1 MKFAVVVSTRG
12 RPDGANAVLGA
23 ARLLASTKHE
33 IRYIV
38 AYDDDDETCLSYPFA
53 AYVEK
58 SVGPRP
64 IGPGACWNRAFATS
78 KMDVLVGFA
87 DDNLVVTP
95 HWDDV
100 IARHLEAVDPRI
112 GVLSWHNNA
121 SPNQPTLM
129 VAHREWIDRAGF
141 FDGRFPFWFADTAI
155 AETYSFVTGQLLPM
169 PEALWVLG
177 KYGESNPRL
186 RDMRLWWA
194 FYSATRRERLQTAA
208 RIREEL
214 GLPAP
219 ANLDQ
224 LVAAWQARDA
234 EGLPLSE
241 EIARGLPPR
250 EPDGHYLIARDAAR
264 YYLTSGQRICLSMIV
279 KNEARV
285 IRRCLDSVMPLID
298 CWSIVDTGSTDGT
311 QAIIREHMRFLPG
324 SLHERPW
331 KDFAANRSE
340 ALELARA
347 KADFTLI
354 VDADDMLEIP
364 PGFVMPALAA
374 DCYLFDIR
382 HGHLAYTR
390 PQLVRNTL
398 PWRYEGI
405 LHEFLTCPGSGS
417 QGRLALTVRCG
428 NDGARRTNPEALL
441 KDAALLETAR
451 ETESDPA
458 MRARYQFYLAQSYR
472 DSGQWA
478 KALEAYLRRAEMG
491 FWIEEVF
498 VSLYQAGLLSE
509 HLEHDTADVIALYT
523 RASEAVPTR
532 AEALHGAARLCRNLA
547 RYEEGFQFAQ
557 KGVAIGL
564 PADGLFV
571 EPWIYEYGLL
581 DELAVNAY
589 GTARYATCAHVCE
602 QLLREGK
609 LPPEQ
614 QDRVRKNR
622 QFALDA
628 QKREHKG
635 RQ

>member
-331 KDFAANRSE
+331 KDFAAKPFGGPG
-340 ALELARA
+340 AGAR
-347 KADFTLI
+347 K
-354 VDADDMLEIP
+354 
-364 PGFVMPALAA
+364 
-374 DCYLFDIR
+374 
-382 HGHLAYTR
+382 
-390 PQLVRNTL
+390 
-398 PWRYEGI
+398 
-405 LHEFLTCPGSGS
+405 
-417 QGRLALTVRCG
+417 GRLHPDRRRRRHAR
-428 NDGARRTNPEALL
+428 DPARIRDAGARRRLL
-441 KDAALLETAR
+441 SLRHPAR
-451 ETESDPA
+451 PP
-458 MRARYQFYLAQSYR
+458 
-472 DSGQWA
+472 
-478 KALEAYLRRAEMG
+478 
-491 FWIEEVF
+491 
-498 VSLYQAGLLSE
+498 SLYTAATRQE
-509 HLEHDTADVIALYT
+509 HAAVALRGHPARVPDMPGFRQPRT
-523 RASEAVPTR
+523 PGAHRPLRQRWRATDQS
-532 AEALHGAARLCRNLA
+532 
-547 RYEEGFQFAQ
+547 
-557 KGVAIGL
+557 
-564 PADGLFV
+564 
-571 EPWIYEYGLL
+571 
-581 DELAVNAY
+581 
-589 GTARYATCAHVCE
+589 
-602 QLLREGK
+602 
-609 LPPEQ
+609 
-614 QDRVRKNR
+614 
-622 QFALDA
+622 
-628 QKREHKG
+628 
-635 RQ
+635 